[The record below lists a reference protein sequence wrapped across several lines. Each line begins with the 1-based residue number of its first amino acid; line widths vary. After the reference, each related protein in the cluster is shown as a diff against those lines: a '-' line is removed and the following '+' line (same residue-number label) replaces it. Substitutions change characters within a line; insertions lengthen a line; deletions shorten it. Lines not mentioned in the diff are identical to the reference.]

1 MPHSTST
8 ADNSQ
13 PDTQESADSRAVGS
27 VMSRIAALR
36 AGSTNSQGD
45 PVDRATGTTFVSLS
59 SVSASGQSGTDAT
72 AGPDQTTNGGAD
84 QGTTGD
90 HSHPSHLFSYS
101 LNQLHIVPTSDMSNP
116 ANNSAISE
124 QYSRTPPMV
133 YSAPSRTAGTASRDP
148 QSHGTASFAD
158 EKEDEC
164 PWSASLGGSIR
175 QGTSAQSQ
183 PRDSRV
189 GSSGAATS
197 QERSA
202 VEMDNF
208 AVTSSAGGQTQTEYI
223 PFSRTGQQP
232 PTQGRITLGDHTLD
246 LNDPRL
252 AGSTIGRYRL
262 ESTGDGRQ

>member
-90 HSHPSHLFSYS
+90 HYS
-101 LNQLHIVPTSDMSNP
+101 LNQLHIVPTSEMSNP

-124 QYSRTPPMV
+124 QYYRTPPMV

-158 EKEDEC
+158 EC
-164 PWSASLGGSIR
+164 PWLGGFVR

-189 GSSGAATS
+189 SSSGAATG
-197 QERSA
+197 QDRSA
-202 VEMDNF
+202 VEMDSF